1 MEQTETMKQ
10 NREAIADLVEINN
23 DRIEGY
29 HKAED
34 FLEEDKD
41 EDLRNLFKDMAAQS
55 QQFKNELQ
63 HYLDEPDQGTT
74 ARGKIYRAW
83 MGVKAT
89 FSTNDRKAAL
99 ESCEFGEDAAL
110 RAYSTALEDHELSGD
125 VRSVLEKQ
133 MRTLTD
139 SHDKI
144 RSLRDSE
151 RRK

>member
-10 NREAIADLVEINN
+10 NQEALADLIEINN
-23 DRIEGY
+23 DRIAGY
-29 HKAED
+29 NKAED

-41 EDLRNLFKDMAAQS
+41 DDLRNLFKDMAAQS
-55 QQFKNELQ
+55 RQFVKELQ
-63 HYLDEPDQGTT
+63 IYLDEPEEGTT

-89 FSTNDRKAAL
+89 FTTNDRKAAL

-110 RAYSTALEDHELSGD
+110 RAYSTALQDHELSAD

-139 SHDKI
+139 AHDKI

-151 RRK
+151 RR

>member
-10 NREAIADLVEINN
+10 NREALADLVEINN

-63 HYLDEPDQGTT
+63 QYLDEPEEGTT
-74 ARGKIYRAW
+74 GRGKIYRAW

-110 RAYSTALEDHELSGD
+110 RAYSTALQDHELSAD
-125 VRSVLEKQ
+125 VRAVLEKQ
-133 MRTLTD
+133 MRSLTD

-144 RSLRDSE
+144 RALRDVE
-151 RRK
+151 RR